1 MKVPDQLKP
10 KDMAGGIP
18 DGSGIPKE
26 VAQTLRPVKVTFRAK
41 AAAFVMTVITLS
53 WFFEGYRQVSAALT
67 LEHCA
72 VLAAGTALTL
82 ILLAVQGYWIYVE
95 EKTKG
100 TLKRRIGMYER
111 FYANSS
117 WSRRSGSGEES

>member
-10 KDMAGGIP
+10 KDMSGGIP
-18 DGSGIPKE
+18 DG
-26 VAQTLRPVKVTFRAK
+26 VVQTVRPVKVSFRAK
-41 AAAFVMTVITLS
+41 AAAFITTVITLS

-72 VLAAGTALTL
+72 ILAAGTVLTL

-100 TLKRRIGMYER
+100 TLKRRIGIYER

-117 WSRRSGSGEES
+117 WSRRNGSGEES